1 MKYFSL
7 ILLVAFTACGG
18 GGSSEEPQPLQ
29 NPVATLS
36 ISENFPVMDEE
47 IEISYTCKNV
57 PASDYYVVFSKNT
70 SINGFRV
77 MPETVLHGNAYNTGF
92 TGGSGPLQIIWGDHF
107 FQNPNTFSNMTFT
120 GRVNFSPTEFSFGEY
135 LASGLCSNTADMERI
150 AYMNLT
156 FTVLPGNFDL
166 EVFDYAEFQ

>member
-1 MKYFSL
+1 MF
-7 ILLVAFTACGG
+7 VAFTACGG
-18 GGSSEEPQPLQ
+18 GGSSEEPQPLP

-36 ISENFPVMDEE
+36 ITENFPVMDEE
-47 IEISYTCKNV
+47 IEISYTCANL
-57 PASDYYVVFSKNT
+57 PANYYEIVFSENT
-70 SINGFRV
+70 SIYGSKAQ
-77 MPETVLHGNAYNTGF
+77 PETVLFGFAYRIPNAGR
-92 TGGSGPLQIIWGDHF
+92 SGPLQIGWGDHF